1 LSHLTPDHFEGNQ
14 NCDRSQPPEE
24 TVAVAAA
31 PVDAAPVEGVEPPA
45 PADRSSSV
53 SIRDVARSAGVSY
66 QTVSR
71 VINDSPNVSVAART
85 AVQEAIERLGF
96 RPNRAARALAGG
108 PVQSVTVFASNTTL
122 YGYSAAL
129 EGIEEATREVGF
141 QMGVRVVEE
150 REETS
155 RAAVEHALEPGSAV
169 IVIAFD
175 RAGAQALTWVP
186 GGVPTVAMI
195 QAPTALAPSRPSVWL
210 DETTAAKRATAYL
223 LSLGHETVH
232 HLPIPSWPRATP
244 RMEGWRAALEES
256 GVVPPTPCNPGWT
269 AQWGYE
275 IGRELAETP
284 EVTALLCG
292 NDDMALGVLRAMQEA
307 GRDVPGDIS
316 IVGFD
321 DIPAARYL
329 SPSLTTVRQDFKALG
344 KVAFAHLLELSSSTR
359 RMPAIAT
366 PIAELIIRESTG
378 PPPGGRTGRTQAA
391 Q

>member
-1 LSHLTPDHFEGNQ
+1 MSHFEQDDVPRSQ
-14 NCDRSQPPEE
+14 NCDRSQTQDE
-24 TVAVAAA
+24 TVAVASAT
-31 PVDAAPVEGVEPPA
+31 VESPSPTTDSA
-45 PADRSSSV
+45 TRSADSLTASDRPTSV

-71 VINDSPNVSVAART
+71 VINDSPNVSIAART

-122 YGYSAAL
+122 YGFSAAL

-186 GGVPTVAMI
+186 REVPTVAMI
-195 QAPTALAPSRPSVWL
+195 QAPTAVAPSRPSVWL
-210 DETTAAKRATAYL
+210 DETAAAKRATSYL

-232 HLPIPSWPRATP
+232 HLPIPSWPRSTP
-244 RMEGWRAALEES
+244 RMEGWRSALEES
-256 GVVPPTPCNPGWT
+256 GVVAPEPFSPGWT

-275 IGRELAETP
+275 IGRELATNRG
-284 EVTALLCG
+284 VTALLCG
-292 NDDMALGVLRAMQEA
+292 NDDMALGALRALNEA

-344 KVAFAHLLELSSSTR
+344 KVAFARLLELSDSTR

-378 PPPGGRTGRTQAA
+378 PPPALT
-391 Q
+391 

>member
-1 LSHLTPDHFEGNQ
+1 MSHLAPGNGFDAQ
-14 NCDRSQPPEE
+14 NCDRSQTPEE
-24 TVAVAAA
+24 TLATGESL
-31 PVDAAPVEGVEPPA
+31 VETVEKPSSG
-45 PADRSSSV
+45 DRASSV

-85 AVQEAIERLGF
+85 AVLEAIERLGF

-122 YGYSAAL
+122 YGFSAAL

-150 REETS
+150 GADTS
-155 RAAVEHALEPGSAV
+155 RAAVEHAIEPGSAV

-186 GGVPTVAMI
+186 HDVPTVAMI
-195 QAPTALAPSRPSVWL
+195 QAPTVLAPARPSVWL
-210 DETTAAKRATAYL
+210 DETAAAKRATAYL

-256 GVVPPTPCNPGWT
+256 GRVPPEPLEPGWT

-275 IGRELAETP
+275 IGRQLVDNVQ
-284 EVTALLCG
+284 VTALLCG
-292 NDDMALGVLRAMQEA
+292 NDDMALGALRALQEG
-307 GRDVPGDIS
+307 GREIPGDIS

-329 SPSLTTVRQDFKALG
+329 RPALTTVRQDFKSLG
-344 KVAFAHLLELSSSTR
+344 MVAFARLLELSNSSR

-378 PPPGGRTGRTQAA
+378 PPRGSRAGHAKTA

>member
-1 LSHLTPDHFEGNQ
+1 MSHQMPEGVPSTQ
-14 NCDRSQPPEE
+14 NCDRSHSPEE
-24 TVAVAAA
+24 TVAVA
-31 PVDAAPVEGVEPPA
+31 PVPVETVERTA
-45 PADRSSSV
+45 AGDRSSSV

-85 AVQEAIERLGF
+85 AVQEAIELLGF

-122 YGYSAAL
+122 YGFSAAL

-186 GGVPTVAMI
+186 SEVPTVAMI

-210 DETTAAKRATAYL
+210 DETAAAKRATAYL

-256 GVVPPTPCNPGWT
+256 GVVPPTPFNPGWT

-275 IGRELAETP
+275 IGRELAEAP

-292 NDDMALGVLRAMQEA
+292 NDDMALGVLRAMREA
-307 GRDVPGDIS
+307 GREVPEDIS

-378 PPPGGRTGRTQAA
+378 PPPGATRTGRTEAA

>member
-1 LSHLTPDHFEGNQ
+1 
-14 NCDRSQPPEE
+14 
-24 TVAVAAA
+24 
-31 PVDAAPVEGVEPPA
+31 
-45 PADRSSSV
+45 
-53 SIRDVARSAGVSY
+53 VSY

-71 VINDSPNVSVAART
+71 VINDSPNVSATSRT
-85 AVQEAIERLGF
+85 AVQDAIDLLGF

-108 PVQSVTVFASNTTL
+108 PVQSVTVFTSNTTL
-122 YGYSAAL
+122 YGFSAAL

-150 REETS
+150 RAEAS
-155 RAAVEHALEPGSAV
+155 RAAVEHALEPGSSV

-186 GGVPTVAMI
+186 REVPTVAMI
-195 QAPTALAPSRPSVWL
+195 QAPTALAPARSSVWL
-210 DETTAAKRATAYL
+210 DETAAAKRATAYL
-223 LSLGHETVH
+223 LSLGHATVH

-256 GVVPPTPCNPGWT
+256 GVVPPEPLQPGWT

-275 IGRELAETP
+275 IGRQLVGNP
-284 EVTALLCG
+284 GVTALLCG
-292 NDDMALGVLRAMQEA
+292 NDDMALGVLRAMREA
-307 GRDVPGDIS
+307 GCEVPGDIS

-329 SPSLTTVRQDFKALG
+329 SPALTTVRQDFKALG
-344 KVAFAHLLELSSSTR
+344 KVAFAHLLELSNSSR

-378 PPPGGRTGRTQAA
+378 PPLGSRAAGMQAA